1 MKIFIAWVALAMLP
15 TGQLAAQQ
23 GQAYGQYVY
32 ILKVAP
38 RFQVEAAWTG
48 TEHAVVARHFAWL
61 TDAVKSGQVILVGR
75 TTESLDKT
83 FGIVIFE
90 AESAVAAGEF
100 MHSDPAVVA
109 GLMTA
114 TVHPYSV
121 ALQRK

>member
-1 MKIFIAWVALAMLP
+1 MKIFAALVALAMLP
-15 TGQLAAQQ
+15 MGAPGAQQ
-23 GQAYGQYVY
+23 GQAHGQYVY
-32 ILKVAP
+32 ILRLAP
-38 RFQVEAAWTG
+38 QFQAEAAWTD
-48 TEHAVVARHFAWL
+48 TENAVVARHFAWL

-90 AESAVAAGEF
+90 ADSAAAASEF

>member
-1 MKIFIAWVALAMLP
+1 MKFLAALVALALLP
-15 TGQLAAQQ
+15 LGEPVAQE
-23 GQAYGQYVY
+23 GQAIGQYVY
-32 ILKVAP
+32 ILRLAP
-38 RFQVEAAWTG
+38 QFQAEAAWTDI
-48 TEHAVVARHFAWL
+48 ENAVVARHFAWL
-61 TDAVKSGQVILVGR
+61 SEAVASGQVILVGR

-90 AESAVAAGEF
+90 ADSAAAASEF